1 MITVAKRGIA
11 LKREGIEATERYTP
25 IMSAL
30 EEQLNQLDA
39 MGAHIA
45 AAHLDAAISQLHL
58 DRLGR
63 AIPLSPELRP
73 AR

>member
-1 MITVAKRGIA
+1 
-11 LKREGIEATERYTP
+11 LEAAERFTP

-30 EEQLNQLDA
+30 EEQLDQLDA

-45 AAHLDAAISQLHL
+45 AAHLDAAISQLQL

-63 AIPLSPELRP
+63 AIPLTPVLRP

>member
-1 MITVAKRGIA
+1 M
-11 LKREGIEATERYTP
+11 REGKDAAERFKP

-30 EEQLNQLDA
+30 EDQLSQLDA

-45 AAHLDAAISQLHL
+45 AAYLDAAICQLQV

-63 AIPLSPELRP
+63 AVPLTSELRP
-73 AR
+73 AT

>member
-1 MITVAKRGIA
+1 M
-11 LKREGIEATERYTP
+11 REGIDSAERFTP

-63 AIPLSPELRP
+63 AVAISPELRP
-73 AR
+73 APVLRPAR

>member
-1 MITVAKRGIA
+1 M
-11 LKREGIEATERYTP
+11 KREGIEAAERYLP

-45 AAHLDAAISQLHL
+45 AAHLDAAISQLQL
-58 DRLGR
+58 DRLGK
-63 AIPLSPELRP
+63 AVSLPPKLRP